1 MIILRVILLV
11 ITIAL
16 IIIGLFE
23 VGENNYG
30 DPALKFKPNKRIA
43 LAIIPVILFVG
54 TMCIVTIPSNTVGI
68 KWSMISGTSENT
80 LDEGI
85 AFKSPFDKVYKLAT
99 TVQEQNMSF
108 VVQTKDAQFLTVEAN
123 VKFQVNKANAFKVY
137 KRHTTIDNLK
147 VNVMSNYTQKSMSS
161 VVTGYNIIDVLGEK
175 QNEVYTLTTDELTK
189 KLEAEGVNLVELT
202 IKDMDAGAD
211 IENAIKMEAVQ
222 QKAVETARQKQEQAK
237 IEAETKLIEA
247 EGEAKANAVKTKALT
262 DEVLA
267 EMWINKWNGVLPS
280 VSGSEGI
287 MIDVNSL
294 LGE

>member
-1 MIILRVILLV
+1 MKLILQIILLV
-11 ITIAL
+11 LMLICLAL
-16 IIIGLFE
+16 GLFE
-23 VGENNYG
+23 G
-30 DPALKFKPNKRIA
+30 DAYDVRFKPNKKIM
-43 LAIIPVILFVG
+43 LTIIPVLLFVG
-54 TMCIVTIPSNTVGI
+54 SMCIVTIPSNTVGI
-68 KWSMISGTSENT
+68 KWSMINGTSEET

-85 AFKSPFDKVYKLAT
+85 AFKSPFDKVYTLQT

-108 VVQTKDAQFLTVEAN
+108 IVQTKDAQFLTVEAN
-123 VKFQVNKANAFKVY
+123 VKFQVNKVNAFKVY

-147 VNVMSNYTQKSMSS
+147 VNVMSNYAQKSMST

-175 QNEVYTLTTDELTK
+175 QNEVYTLVTDELTK

-202 IKDMDAGAD
+202 IKDMDAGED
-211 IENAIKMEAVQ
+211 IEKAIKAEAVQ

-237 IEAETKLIEA
+237 IEAETKLIQA
-247 EGEAKANAVKTKALT
+247 EGEAKANAAKTKALT